1 MQFFKHNRFAKA
13 TAMVAV
19 LVAGGLMTGCKRSPD
34 EKIEKIGSKISS
46 YLDFSEQQDQIL
58 KEITAELKTDFATE
72 RAYRK
77 SMATEV
83 ETLLM
88 AENLDTSRVKQII
101 EERNARMNQKVDKY
115 LTKVAALHKTLTP
128 EQKKE
133 ILEKLQKLQKYM
145 E

>member
-72 RAYRK
+72 RSYRK
-77 SMATEV
+77 SMASEV